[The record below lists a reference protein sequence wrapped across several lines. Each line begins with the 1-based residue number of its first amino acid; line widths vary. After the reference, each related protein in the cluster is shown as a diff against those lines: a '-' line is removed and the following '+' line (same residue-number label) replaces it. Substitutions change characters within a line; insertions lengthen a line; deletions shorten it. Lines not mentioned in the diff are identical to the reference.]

1 MVALKET
8 LKQELM
14 VTASLD
20 GCTYGG
26 SMDLISVGCV
36 SSTSMDHGISDSFVQ
51 GQLARQP

>member
-14 VTASLD
+14 VTALLD

-36 SSTSMDHGISDSFVQ
+36 SSTSMDHGISDSFV
-51 GQLARQP
+51 